1 MAGIST
7 FSATGLNFF
16 FQSKRADID
25 GKAVSELVKF
35 IQGAQHSLDVA
46 IYDMRR

>member
-1 MAGIST
+1 MVGLST

-16 FQSKRADID
+16 FQSKRAEID

-35 IQGAQHSLDVA
+35 IQGAQHS
-46 IYDMRR
+46 IR